1 MLNCFKVSDELAV
14 RVDVQVIE
22 DTVKRI
28 LFAVGIPEDA
38 AAVAS
43 NSLVYADLH
52 GIDSHGI
59 SNLVPTYLQRIERD
73 EINPL
78 ASMSMIK
85 DDGATMS
92 FDCDRGLGATQ
103 GQELMVKTCDR
114 ADQTGIAITNAHN
127 GSHFGT
133 CAYYVNI
140 AIERDMIGL
149 CMTSGGLYMTPTF
162 GSKPI
167 VGINPIGFGAPSNNE
182 IPFLF
187 DASMSSVSSN
197 KIKLL
202 RRLDRKVFPSW
213 IADMEGQPIN
223 RATNVPT
230 NYMMLPLGSTREIGS
245 HKGFSLAV
253 MIEVLCSLLAGTGG
267 GPHRRK
273 GVAHT
278 FVAIDI
284 KRFCEIDTFKDDMDC
299 YLRTLLDCP
308 TTPQDER
315 VVYAGVLEHE
325 TAKERRSLGIP
336 YHPEVIEWM
345 LKKCEELNVK
355 SKLRL

>member
-1 MLNCFKVSDELAV
+1 MLNCFQVSSELAV
-14 RVDVQVIE
+14 RVDVQVIA
-22 DTVKRI
+22 DTLKRI
-28 LFAVGIPEDA
+28 FLAVGIPEPA

-59 SNLVPTYLQRIERD
+59 SNLVPTYLQRIAQE
-73 EINPL
+73 EINPC
-78 ASMSMIK
+78 ASLSKIK

-103 GQELMVKTCDR
+103 GEALMIETCER
-114 ADQTGIAITNAHN
+114 ADDTGIAITNAYN

-167 VGINPIGFGAPSNNE
+167 VGINPIGFGAPTKNE

-187 DASMSSVSSN
+187 DASMSTVASN

-202 RRLDRKVFPSW
+202 KRLKHKVLPWWISDR
-213 IADMEGQPIN
+213 EGQPIDQ
-223 RATNVPT
+223 ATNVPA
-230 NYMMLPLGSTREIGS
+230 NYMMLPLGGNREMGS
-245 HKGFSLAV
+245 HKGFSLAI

-267 GPHRRK
+267 GPHRRQ

-278 FVAIDI
+278 FVAIDV
-284 KRFCEIDTFKDDMDC
+284 KRFCEIDTFKDDMDR

-325 TAKERRSLGIP
+325 TALERRRLGIP

-345 LKKCEELNVK
+345 LKKCKELKVNTTL
-355 SKLRL
+355 KL